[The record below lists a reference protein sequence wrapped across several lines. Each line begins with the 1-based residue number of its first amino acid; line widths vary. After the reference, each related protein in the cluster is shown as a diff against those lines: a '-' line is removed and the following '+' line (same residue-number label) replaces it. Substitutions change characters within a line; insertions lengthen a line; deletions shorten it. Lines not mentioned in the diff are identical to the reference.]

1 MLADYSLIGGL
12 NLSNIQSLCRKYTNL
27 SATDIDKL
35 IEIEAT
41 LTYYAELT
49 DCYMFID
56 CLLENLPHAIVVA
69 EAFPKK
75 EIGLYEK
82 SVIGKF
88 VFESFEP
95 AVFAAFKHKEKS
107 SISRAI
113 TQEGITVE
121 QNVIPIFNEQQQVI
135 AVLIQ
140 EKMVKMQTTPKDDF
154 QNMPFALIEH
164 IVEPNSQPIPVVSDL
179 LVESIILTNHENKVI
194 YSNPAGYHFIS
205 ELSGLENFDNIALDK
220 ILPFLQEVYDKGDDV
235 FFLEITIDRKSFI
248 VKKIPIRSH
257 NEKVTLLIIH
267 DLTELK
273 LKENEL
279 MMKTFAIREIH
290 HRVKNN
296 LQTVT
301 SLLRLQMR
309 NDLSASNASA
319 FQEAL
324 NRIYSISSVYEL
336 ILENEDN
343 AEERVDVIALAKK
356 IGHKMIDT
364 SNTATI
370 QLAFHHENLQLFCH
384 SKKAVSLAL
393 IICELLQN
401 ALKYAFIGRDEG
413 VIDIQFIQ
421 EDSTISLHIS
431 DNGVGMQEVKASFGM
446 EIITRLVEYDL
457 AGSFSIIPSNEGT
470 HTQIQFPV
478 SEEVFIVND

>member
-1 MLADYSLIGGL
+1 MIGGVS
-12 NLSNIQSLCRKYTNL
+12 LSNIQSLCQKYTSL
-27 SATDIDKL
+27 CTTDVEKL

-41 LTYYAELT
+41 LSYYAELT

-56 CLLENLPHAIVVA
+56 CMLENLPHAIVVA
-69 EAFPKK
+69 EAFPKT
-75 EIGLYEK
+75 ESGLYEK

-95 AVFAAFKHKEKS
+95 AVFAAFKNKGKS
-107 SISRAI
+107 SITRAI

-121 QNVIPIFNEQQQVI
+121 QNVVPLFNDQQQVI

-140 EKMVKMQTTPKDDF
+140 EKKVDMQTTPNDDF
-154 QNMPFALIEH
+154 RQMPFALIEH
-164 IVEPNSQPIPVVSDL
+164 IVESNSQPIPVVSDL

-194 YSNPAGYHFIS
+194 YSNPAGYRFIS
-205 ELSGLENFDNIALDK
+205 ELSGLERFDNVALNK

-235 FFLEITIDRKSFI
+235 FFLEITIDCKSFI
-248 VKKIPIRSH
+248 VKKIPIRDQSD
-257 NEKVTLLIIH
+257 KVTLLIIH

-309 NDLSASNASA
+309 NDLSASSASA

-343 AEERVDVIALAKK
+343 AEEKVDVIALAKK
-356 IGHKMIDT
+356 IGHKMVGA
-364 SNTATI
+364 SNTPSI
-370 QLAFHHENLQLFCH
+370 QLTFHDDNVQLFCH
-384 SKKAVSLAL
+384 AKKAVSLAL

-401 ALKYAFIGRDEG
+401 ALKYAFIGREEG
-413 VIDIQFIQ
+413 TINIHFQQDA
-421 EDSTISLHIS
+421 STISLDIS

-457 AGSFSIIPSNEGT
+457 AGTFSIIPSEQGT

-478 SEEVFIVND
+478 SEEVFILND

>member
-1 MLADYSLIGGL
+1 M
-12 NLSNIQSLCRKYTNL
+12 NLSSIQTLCSKYTNL
-27 SATDIDKL
+27 SETDIDKL
-35 IEIEAT
+35 VALETT
-41 LTYYAELT
+41 LSYYAELT

-56 CLLENLPHAIVVA
+56 CMMENLPHAIVVA

-107 SISRAI
+107 SISRAV

-121 QNVIPIFNEQQQVI
+121 QNVVPVFNNDGQVI

-140 EKMVKMQTTPKDDF
+140 EKKVQMQSAPKDEF

-194 YSNPAGYHFIS
+194 YSNPAGYRFIA
-205 ELSGLENFDNIALDK
+205 ELSGLEHFDNIALNN
-220 ILPFLQEVYDKGDDV
+220 ILPFLQEVYDKGEDV
-235 FFLEITIDRKSFI
+235 FFLEITIERKSFI
-248 VKKIPIRSH
+248 VKKIPIRSQ
-257 NEKVTLLIIH
+257 NDKVTLLIIH

-309 NDLSASNASA
+309 NDLAAINASA

-343 AEERVDVIALAKK
+343 AEEKVDVIALSKK
-356 IGHKMIDT
+356 IGYKMVGT
-364 SNTATI
+364 TNTPSI
-370 QLAFHHENLQLFCH
+370 QLVFHNDDLQLYCH

-401 ALKYAFIGRDEG
+401 ALKYAFIDREEG
-413 VIDIQFIQ
+413 IINIRFLQDASF
-421 EDSTISLHIS
+421 ISLHIS

-457 AGSFSIIPSNEGT
+457 AGTFTIIPSEQGT

-478 SEEVFIVND
+478 SEEVFILND

>member
-1 MLADYSLIGGL
+1 MD
-12 NLSNIQSLCRKYTNL
+12 LSSIQSLCSKYTSL
-27 SATDIDKL
+27 SGKDIEKL
-35 IEIEAT
+35 VEIETT
-41 LTYYAELT
+41 LSYYAELT

-56 CLLENLPHAIVVA
+56 CMMENLPHAIVVA
-69 EAFPKK
+69 EAFPTK

-95 AVFAAFKHKEKS
+95 AVFAAFKHKERS

-113 TQEGITVE
+113 TQEGLTVE
-121 QNVIPIFNEQQQVI
+121 QNVVPLFNDDGQVI

-140 EKMVKMQTTPKDDF
+140 EKKVKMQTAPKDDF

-164 IVEPNSQPIPVVSDL
+164 IVEPNAQPIPVVSDL

-194 YSNPAGYHFIS
+194 YSNPAGYRFIT
-205 ELSGLENFDNIALDK
+205 ELSGLENFDNVALDK

-257 NEKVTLLIIH
+257 NDKVTLLIIH

-309 NDLSASNASA
+309 NDLAASNASA

-343 AEERVDVIALAKK
+343 AEEKVDVIALSKK
-356 IGHKMIDT
+356 IGYKMVGT
-364 SNTATI
+364 SHTAAI
-370 QLAFHHENLQLFCH
+370 QLIFHHDELQLYCH

-401 ALKYAFIGRDEG
+401 ALKYAFIDREEG
-413 VIDIQFIQ
+413 TIDIKFLQDASF
-421 EDSTISLHIS
+421 ISLHIS

-457 AGSFSIIPSNEGT
+457 AGTFTIIPSEQGT

-478 SEEVFIVND
+478 SEEVFILND

>member
-1 MLADYSLIGGL
+1 MIVDYSVMGGF
-12 NLSNIQSLCRKYTNL
+12 NLSNIQSLCRNYTNL

-41 LTYYAELT
+41 LKYYAELT

-56 CLLENLPHAIVVA
+56 CMMDNLSHAIVVA
-69 EAFPKK
+69 EAFPNK
-75 EIGLYEK
+75 EKGLYEK

-95 AVFAAFKHKEKS
+95 AVFTAFKQKEKS
-107 SISRAI
+107 SISRAV

-140 EKMVKMQTTPKDDF
+140 EKTVKMQTTPKDDF

-235 FFLEITIDRKSFI
+235 FFLEITIERKSFI
-248 VKKIPIRSH
+248 VKKIPIRSQ
-257 NEKVTLLIIH
+257 NDKVTLLIIH

-309 NDLSASNASA
+309 NELSAVNASA

-356 IGHKMIDT
+356 IGHKMIGT

-370 QLAFHHENLQLFCH
+370 QLAFHHEHLQVFCH

-401 ALKYAFIGRDEG
+401 ALKYAFVGRDEG
-413 VIDIQFIQ
+413 AIDIHFMQ
-421 EDSTISLHIS
+421 EASTISLHIS

-457 AGSFSIIPSNEGT
+457 AGSFSIIPSEEGT

>member
-1 MLADYSLIGGL
+1 MGGF
-12 NLSNIQSLCRKYTNL
+12 NLSNIQSLCRNYTNL

-41 LTYYAELT
+41 NKYYAELT

-56 CLLENLPHAIVVA
+56 CMMDNLSHAIVVA
-69 EAFPKK
+69 EAFPNK
-75 EIGLYEK
+75 EKGLYEK

-95 AVFAAFKHKEKS
+95 AVFTAFKQQEKS
-107 SISRAI
+107 SISRAV

-140 EKMVKMQTTPKDDF
+140 EKTVKMQTTPKDDF

-205 ELSGLENFDNIALDK
+205 ELSGLENFDNVALDK

-235 FFLEITIDRKSFI
+235 FFLEITIERKSFI
-248 VKKIPIRSH
+248 VKKIPIRSQ
-257 NEKVTLLIIH
+257 NDKVTLLIIH

-309 NDLSASNASA
+309 NELSAVNASA

-343 AEERVDVIALAKK
+343 AEEKVDVIALAKK
-356 IGHKMIDT
+356 IGHKMIGT

-370 QLAFHHENLQLFCH
+370 QLAFHHEHLQVFCH

-401 ALKYAFIGRDEG
+401 ALKYAFVGRDEG
-413 VIDIQFIQ
+413 AIDIHFMQ
-421 EDSTISLHIS
+421 EASTISLHIS
-431 DNGVGMQEVKASFGM
+431 DNGVGMHEVKASFGM

-457 AGSFSIIPSNEGT
+457 AGSFSIIPSEEGT

>member
-1 MLADYSLIGGL
+1 MIGGFS
-12 NLSNIQSLCRKYTNL
+12 LSNIQSLCRKYTNL
-27 SATDIDKL
+27 SVTDIEKL
-35 IEIEAT
+35 IEIETT
-41 LTYYAELT
+41 LSYYAELT

-56 CLLENLPHAIVVA
+56 CMMENLPHAIVVA
-69 EAFPKK
+69 EAFPQT
-75 EIGLYEK
+75 ESGLYEK

-95 AVFAAFKHKEKS
+95 AVFAAFRNKEKS
-107 SISRAI
+107 SITRAI

-121 QNVIPIFNEQQQVI
+121 QNVVPLFNDQQQVI

-140 EKMVKMQTTPKDDF
+140 EKKVEMQTTPNDDLR
-154 QNMPFALIEH
+154 QMPFALIEH
-164 IVEPNSQPIPVVSDL
+164 IVEANSQPIPVVSDL

-194 YSNPAGYHFIS
+194 YSNPAGYRFIS
-205 ELSGLENFDNIALDK
+205 ELSGLARFDNVALNK

-248 VKKIPIRSH
+248 VKKIPIRDQ
-257 NEKVTLLIIH
+257 NDKVTLLIIH

-309 NDLSASNASA
+309 NDLSAASASA

-343 AEERVDVIALAKK
+343 AEEKVDVIALSKK
-356 IGHKMIDT
+356 IGYKMVGT
-364 SNTATI
+364 SNTPSI
-370 QLAFHHENLQLFCH
+370 QLTFHHDNVQLFCH

-401 ALKYAFIGRDEG
+401 ALKYAFIGREEG
-413 VIDIQFIQ
+413 AIDIQFQ
-421 EDSTISLHIS
+421 QDASTISLYIS

-457 AGSFSIIPSNEGT
+457 AGTFSIIPSEQGT

-478 SEEVFIVND
+478 SEEVFILND

>member
-1 MLADYSLIGGL
+1 MQ
-12 NLSNIQSLCRKYTNL
+12 LSWQKHSQ
-27 SATDIDKL
+27 
-35 IEIEAT
+35 
-41 LTYYAELT
+41 
-49 DCYMFID
+49 
-56 CLLENLPHAIVVA
+56 
-69 EAFPKK
+69 KK
-75 EIGLYEK
+75 ERHLYEK

-95 AVFAAFKHKEKS
+95 AVFAAFKNKEKS

-121 QNVIPIFNEQQQVI
+121 QNVVPLFNNEQQVI

-140 EKMVKMQTTPKDDF
+140 EKKVEMKTTPKDDF

-194 YSNPAGYHFIS
+194 YSNPAGYRFIS
-205 ELSGLENFDNIALDK
+205 ELSGLARFDNVALNK

-248 VKKIPIRSH
+248 VKKIPIRSQ
-257 NEKVTLLIIH
+257 NDKVTLLIIH

-343 AEERVDVIALAKK
+343 AEEKVDVIALSKK
-356 IGHKMIDT
+356 IGHKMVGT
-364 SNTATI
+364 ANTPSI
-370 QLAFHHENLQLFCH
+370 QLVFHHEDIQLFCH

-393 IICELLQN
+393 IICELL
-401 ALKYAFIGRDEG
+401 KM
-413 VIDIQFIQ
+413 
-421 EDSTISLHIS
+421 H
-431 DNGVGMQEVKASFGM
+431 
-446 EIITRLVEYDL
+446 
-457 AGSFSIIPSNEGT
+457 
-470 HTQIQFPV
+470 
-478 SEEVFIVND
+478 

>member
-1 MLADYSLIGGL
+1 MS
-12 NLSNIQSLCRKYTNL
+12 LSNIQSLCRKYTTL
-27 SATDIDKL
+27 SATDIAKL
-35 IEIEAT
+35 LEVEAT
-41 LTYYAELT
+41 LTYYADLT
-49 DCYMFID
+49 DCFMFID
-56 CLLENLPHAIVVA
+56 CMMENLPHAIVVA

-75 EIGLYEK
+75 EGDLYEK

-95 AVFAAFKHKEKS
+95 AVFAAFKNKEKS
-107 SISRAI
+107 SITRAI

-121 QNVIPIFNEQQQVI
+121 QNVVPLFNDQQQVI

-140 EKMVKMQTTPKDDF
+140 EKKVVMQTIPKDDF

-194 YSNPAGYHFIS
+194 YSNPAGYRFIS
-205 ELSGLENFDNIALDK
+205 ELSGLERFDNVALNK

-248 VKKIPIRSH
+248 VKKIPIRDQ
-257 NEKVTLLIIH
+257 NDKVTLLIIH

-309 NDLSASNASA
+309 NDLSVSNASA

-343 AEERVDVIALAKK
+343 AEEKVDVIALSKK
-356 IGHKMIDT
+356 IGHKMVGT
-364 SNTATI
+364 SNTPSI
-370 QLAFHHENLQLFCH
+370 QLTFHHDNVQLFCH
-384 SKKAVSLAL
+384 AKKAVSLAL

-401 ALKYAFIGRDEG
+401 ALKYAFIGREEG
-413 VIDIQFIQ
+413 TIDIQFQ
-421 EDSTISLHIS
+421 QDASTISLHIS

-457 AGSFSIIPSNEGT
+457 AGTFSIIPSEKGT

-478 SEEVFIVND
+478 SEEVFILND

>member
-1 MLADYSLIGGL
+1 MG
-12 NLSNIQSLCRKYTNL
+12 LSNIEKLCKKYTSL
-27 SATDIDKL
+27 STTDIAKL
-35 IEIEAT
+35 QQLETT
-41 LTYYAELT
+41 LAYYAELAE
-49 DCYMFID
+49 CYMFID
-56 CLLENLPHAIVVA
+56 CLVEEQSHAIVVA

-75 EIGLYEK
+75 QNNLYEQ
-82 SVIGKF
+82 SVIGKL

-95 AVFAAFKHKEKS
+95 AVFSAFRKGERAS
-107 SISRAI
+107 VSRAI

-121 QNVIPIFNEQQQVI
+121 QHVIPIFNDDEQVI
-135 AVLIQ
+135 AVLIK
-140 EKMVKMQTTPKDDF
+140 EKRMAVKE
-154 QNMPFALIEH
+154 QNDEVVQQMPFALIEH
-164 IVEPNSQPIPVVSDL
+164 IVKPDFQPVPVVSDL

-194 YSNPAGYHFIS
+194 YTNPAGYRFIS
-205 ELSGLENFDNIALDK
+205 ELSGRDSFDNIALNE
-220 ILPFLQEVYDKGDDV
+220 IFPFLQEIYDKDDDV
-235 FFLEITIDRKSFI
+235 FFIEITIDGKSFI
-248 VKKIPIRSH
+248 VKKIPIRNQS
-257 NEKVTLLIIH
+257 EKVTLLIIH

-309 NDLSASNASA
+309 NAVSASHTVA

-343 AEERVDVIALAKK
+343 AEEKVDVIALARK
-356 IGHKMIDT
+356 IGDKMIDT
-364 SNTATI
+364 AHSADI
-370 QLAFHHENLQLFCH
+370 QLRVHHNDLQLFCH

-393 IICELLQN
+393 IISELLQN
-401 ALKYAFIGRDEG
+401 ALKYAFIGRKEG
-413 VIDIQFIQ
+413 LINIHFYQDNSV
-421 EDSTISLHIS
+421 ISLHIS
-431 DNGVGMQEVKASFGM
+431 DNGVGMHEAKPSLGM

-457 AGSFSIIPSNEGT
+457 AGTFTIIPSDRGT

-478 SEEVFIVND
+478 CEEVFILND

>member
-1 MLADYSLIGGL
+1 
-12 NLSNIQSLCRKYTNL
+12 
-27 SATDIDKL
+27 
-35 IEIEAT
+35 
-41 LTYYAELT
+41 
-49 DCYMFID
+49 
-56 CLLENLPHAIVVA
+56 
-69 EAFPKK
+69 
-75 EIGLYEK
+75 
-82 SVIGKF
+82 
-88 VFESFEP
+88 
-95 AVFAAFKHKEKS
+95 
-107 SISRAI
+107 
-113 TQEGITVE
+113 VE
-121 QNVIPIFNEQQQVI
+121 M
-135 AVLIQ
+135 
-140 EKMVKMQTTPKDDF
+140 KTTPKDDF

-194 YSNPAGYHFIS
+194 YSNPAGYRFIS
-205 ELSGLENFDNIALDK
+205 ELSGLERFDNVALNK

-248 VKKIPIRSH
+248 VKKIPIRSQ
-257 NEKVTLLIIH
+257 NDKVTLLIIH

-309 NDLSASNASA
+309 NDLSASSASA

-343 AEERVDVIALAKK
+343 AEEKVDVIALSKK
-356 IGHKMIDT
+356 IGHKMVGT
-364 SNTATI
+364 SNTPSI
-370 QLAFHHENLQLFCH
+370 QLVFHHEDIQLFCH

-401 ALKYAFIGRDEG
+401 ALKYAFVGCEEG
-413 VIDIQFIQ
+413 TIDIQFLQ
-421 EDSTISLHIS
+421 DTSVISLHIS

-457 AGSFSIIPSNEGT
+457 SGTFSIIPSEEGT

-478 SEEVFIVND
+478 SEEVFILND

>member
-1 MLADYSLIGGL
+1 MS
-12 NLSNIQSLCRKYTNL
+12 LSNIQSLCRKYTTL
-27 SATDIDKL
+27 SATDIAKL
-35 IEIEAT
+35 LEVEAT
-41 LTYYAELT
+41 LTYYADLT
-49 DCYMFID
+49 DCFMFID
-56 CLLENLPHAIVVA
+56 CMMENLPHAIVVA

-75 EIGLYEK
+75 EGDLYEK

-95 AVFAAFKHKEKS
+95 AVFAAFKNKEKS
-107 SISRAI
+107 SITRAI

-121 QNVIPIFNEQQQVI
+121 QNVVPLFNDQQQVI

-140 EKMVKMQTTPKDDF
+140 EKKVVMQTIPKDDF

-194 YSNPAGYHFIS
+194 YSNPAGYRFIS
-205 ELSGLENFDNIALDK
+205 ELSGLERFDNVALNK

-248 VKKIPIRSH
+248 VKKNSIRDQ
-257 NEKVTLLIIH
+257 NDKVTLLIIH

-309 NDLSASNASA
+309 NDLSVSNASA

-343 AEERVDVIALAKK
+343 AEEKVDVIALSKK
-356 IGHKMIDT
+356 IGHKMVGT
-364 SNTATI
+364 SNTPSI
-370 QLAFHHENLQLFCH
+370 QLTFHHDNVQLFCH
-384 SKKAVSLAL
+384 AKKAVSLAL

-401 ALKYAFIGRDEG
+401 ALKYAFIGREEG
-413 VIDIQFIQ
+413 TIDIQFQ
-421 EDSTISLHIS
+421 QDASTISLHIS

-457 AGSFSIIPSNEGT
+457 AGTFSIIPSEKGT

-478 SEEVFIVND
+478 SEEVFILND

>member
-1 MLADYSLIGGL
+1 MIGGL
-12 NLSNIQSLCRKYTNL
+12 SLSNIQSLCRKYTTL
-27 SATDIDKL
+27 SATDIAKL
-35 IEIEAT
+35 LEVEAT
-41 LTYYAELT
+41 LTYYADLT
-49 DCYMFID
+49 DCFMFID
-56 CLLENLPHAIVVA
+56 CMMENLPHAIVVA

-75 EIGLYEK
+75 EGDLYEK

-95 AVFAAFKHKEKS
+95 AVFAAFKNKEKS
-107 SISRAI
+107 SITRAI

-121 QNVIPIFNEQQQVI
+121 QNVVPLFNDQQQVI

-140 EKMVKMQTTPKDDF
+140 EKKVVMQTIPKDDF

-194 YSNPAGYHFIS
+194 YSNPAGYRFIS
-205 ELSGLENFDNIALDK
+205 ELSGLERFDNVALNK

-248 VKKIPIRSH
+248 VKKNSIRDQ
-257 NEKVTLLIIH
+257 NDKVTLLIIH

-309 NDLSASNASA
+309 NDLSVSNASA

-343 AEERVDVIALAKK
+343 AEEKVDVIALSKK
-356 IGHKMIDT
+356 IGHKMVGT
-364 SNTATI
+364 SNTPSI
-370 QLAFHHENLQLFCH
+370 QLTFHHDNVQLFCH
-384 SKKAVSLAL
+384 AKKAVSLAL

-401 ALKYAFIGRDEG
+401 ALKYAFIGREEG
-413 VIDIQFIQ
+413 TIDIQFQ
-421 EDSTISLHIS
+421 QDASTISLHIS

-457 AGSFSIIPSNEGT
+457 AGTFSIIPSEKGT

-478 SEEVFIVND
+478 SEEVFILND

>member
-1 MLADYSLIGGL
+1 MIVDYSVMGGF
-12 NLSNIQSLCRKYTNL
+12 NLSNIQSLCRNYTNL

-41 LTYYAELT
+41 LKYYAELT

-56 CLLENLPHAIVVA
+56 CMMDNLSHAIVVA
-69 EAFPKK
+69 EAFPNK
-75 EIGLYEK
+75 EKGLYEK

-95 AVFAAFKHKEKS
+95 AVFTAFKQKEKS
-107 SISRAI
+107 SISRAV

-140 EKMVKMQTTPKDDF
+140 EKTVKMQTTPKDDF

-235 FFLEITIDRKSFI
+235 FFLEITIERKSFI
-248 VKKIPIRSH
+248 VKKIPIRSQ
-257 NEKVTLLIIH
+257 NDKVTLLIIH

-309 NDLSASNASA
+309 NELSAVNASA

-356 IGHKMIDT
+356 IGHKMIGT

-370 QLAFHHENLQLFCH
+370 QLAFHHEHLQVFCH

-401 ALKYAFIGRDEG
+401 ALKYAFVGREEG
-413 VIDIQFIQ
+413 IIDIQFLQ
-421 EDSTISLHIS
+421 DASVISLHIS

-457 AGSFSIIPSNEGT
+457 AGTFTIIPSEQGT

-478 SEEVFIVND
+478 SEEVFILND

>member
-1 MLADYSLIGGL
+1 M
-12 NLSNIQSLCRKYTNL
+12 CRKYTNL
-27 SATDIDKL
+27 SATDIEKL

-56 CLLENLPHAIVVA
+56 CMMENLPSAIVVA
-69 EAFPKK
+69 EAYPKK
-75 EIGLYEK
+75 QHGLYEK
-82 SVIGKF
+82 TVIGKF

-95 AVFAAFKHKEKS
+95 AVFSAFKSREKS
-107 SISRAI
+107 SIPRAI
-113 TQEGITVE
+113 TQEGLTVE
-121 QNVIPIFNEQQQVI
+121 QNVVPIFNEQQQVI

-140 EKMVKMQTTPKDDF
+140 EKQVETLTKPTDDF

-164 IVEPNSQPIPVVSDL
+164 IVAPNLQPIPVVSDL
-179 LVESIILTNHENKVI
+179 LVESIILTNHDNKVI
-194 YSNPAGYHFIS
+194 YTNPAGYRFIS
-205 ELSGLENFDNIALDK
+205 ELSGLESFEHIALDK
-220 ILPFLQEVYDKGDDV
+220 ILPFLQEVYAEGDDV
-235 FFLEITIDRKSFI
+235 FFLEITFDRKSFI
-248 VKKIPIRSH
+248 VKKIPIR
-257 NEKVTLLIIH
+257 NQNDKVTLLIIQ

-309 NDLSASNASA
+309 NELSASNVTA

-343 AEERVDVIALAKK
+343 AEEKVDVIALSKK
-356 IGHKMIDT
+356 IGYKMVGT
-364 SNTATI
+364 SNTPSI
-370 QLAFHHENLQLFCH
+370 QLAFHHENIPLFCH

-401 ALKYAFIGRDEG
+401 ALKYAFIGREEG
-413 VIDIQFIQ
+413 MIDIQFSHN
-421 EDSTISLHIS
+421 ESTISLHIS
-431 DNGVGMQEVKASFGM
+431 DNGVGMHEVKASFGM

-457 AGSFSIIPSNEGT
+457 AGSFSIIPSERGT

-478 SEEVFIVND
+478 SEEVFILND

>member
-1 MLADYSLIGGL
+1 MIGGL
-12 NLSNIQSLCRKYTNL
+12 SLSNIQSLCRKYTSL
-27 SATDIDKL
+27 SATDVDKL

-41 LTYYAELT
+41 LSYYAELT

-56 CLLENLPHAIVVA
+56 CMLENLPHAIVVA
-69 EAFPKK
+69 EAFPKT
-75 EIGLYEK
+75 ENGYGLYEK

-95 AVFAAFKHKEKS
+95 AVFAAFKNKEKS
-107 SISRAI
+107 SITRAI

-121 QNVIPIFNEQQQVI
+121 QNVIPLFNDQQQVI

-140 EKMVKMQTTPKDDF
+140 EKKVEMQTTPKDDF
-154 QNMPFALIEH
+154 RHMPFALIEH

-194 YSNPAGYHFIS
+194 YSNPAGYQFIS
-205 ELSGLENFDNIALDK
+205 ELSGLERFDNVALNK
-220 ILPFLQEVYDKGDDV
+220 VLPFLQEVYDKGDV
-235 FFLEITIDRKSFI
+235 FFLEITIDSKSFI
-248 VKKIPIRSH
+248 VKKIPIRDQ
-257 NEKVTLLIIH
+257 NDKVTLLIIQ

-309 NDLSASNASA
+309 NELSASSASA

-343 AEERVDVIALAKK
+343 AEEKVDVIALSKK
-356 IGHKMIDT
+356 IGHKMVGT
-364 SNTATI
+364 SNTPSI
-370 QLAFHHENLQLFCH
+370 QLTFHDDNVQLFCH

-401 ALKYAFIGRDEG
+401 ALKYAFIGREEG
-413 VIDIQFIQ
+413 TIDIQFQ
-421 EDSTISLHIS
+421 QDASTISLHIS
-431 DNGVGMQEVKASFGM
+431 DNGVGMQEVKASLGM

-457 AGSFSIIPSNEGT
+457 AGTFTIIPSEQGT

-478 SEEVFIVND
+478 SEEVFILND

>member
-1 MLADYSLIGGL
+1 MIGVL
-12 NLSNIQSLCRKYTNL
+12 NLSNIRTLCSQYTNL
-27 SATDIDKL
+27 SSTDIEKL
-35 IEIEAT
+35 LEIETT
-41 LTYYAELT
+41 LSYYAELT

-56 CLLENLPHAIVVA
+56 CMLENLPHAIVVE

-75 EIGLYEK
+75 ERHLYEK

-95 AVFAAFKHKEKS
+95 AVFAAFKNKEKS

-121 QNVIPIFNEQQQVI
+121 QNVVPLFNNEQQVI

-140 EKMVKMQTTPKDDF
+140 EKKVEMKTTSKDDF

-194 YSNPAGYHFIS
+194 YSNPAGYRFIS
-205 ELSGLENFDNIALDK
+205 ELSGLEHFDNVALNK

-248 VKKIPIRSH
+248 VKKIPIRSQ
-257 NEKVTLLIIH
+257 NDKVTLLIIH

-343 AEERVDVIALAKK
+343 AEEKVDVIALSKK
-356 IGHKMIDT
+356 IGHKMVGT
-364 SNTATI
+364 ANTPSI
-370 QLAFHHENLQLFCH
+370 QLVFHHEDIQLFCH

-401 ALKYAFIGRDEG
+401 ALKYAFVGREEG
-413 VIDIQFIQ
+413 TIDIQFLQ
-421 EDSTISLHIS
+421 DASVISLHIS

-457 AGSFSIIPSNEGT
+457 AGTFTIIPSEEGT

-478 SEEVFIVND
+478 SEEVFILND